1 MNTKHLSNII
11 SLGLSVYNF
20 LCFTSILFFYAFDY
34 TGLGFAGLGWCP
46 SRSHTPW
53 SRSRSRSHCSL
64 SYSLVNILVK
74 LFHVKMILLST
85 PLQRVNYLS
94 E

>member
-1 MNTKHLSNII
+1 
-11 SLGLSVYNF
+11 
-20 LCFTSILFFYAFDY
+20 LFFYAFDY

-74 LFHVKMILLST
+74 LFHV
-85 PLQRVNYLS
+85 
-94 E
+94 